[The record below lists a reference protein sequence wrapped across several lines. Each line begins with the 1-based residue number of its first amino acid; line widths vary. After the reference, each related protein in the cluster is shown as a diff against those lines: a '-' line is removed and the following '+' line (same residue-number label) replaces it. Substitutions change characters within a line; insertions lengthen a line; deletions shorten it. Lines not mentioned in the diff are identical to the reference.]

1 LPFPPVSSPSAMS
14 GLATTVGAAV
24 FAISWLIGT
33 VMILA
38 LAGLSK
44 QAGKVGMK
52 TSLRVMLF
60 LAVVAMAVGVVTA
73 FVDAVDADDAQK
85 ATAVAGGVSGIALL
99 ITVLGVLCI
108 CGGVHRRQ
116 PLAELFPAFVAFGLF
131 LLVTVMGLA
140 ALLCYQVE
148 WEVEEH
154 TAMKVGLCVTG
165 ASSFSLLVSVSSLIL
180 LRSRSAETEEE
191 RTTRT
196 YSTGASVG
204 LCLFSALVL
213 AGSCLVWL
221 TDAVRGEENVKKAT
235 ALAGG
240 VLGIAGFFLLA
251 AMLSFAASWTKSPQH
266 RVANRTN
273 ELAAVIIAGICFS
286 VVSVC
291 VLLIVSWQLD
301 SPCGLGPCG
310 MGPAVLGGFLGIWAI
325 FLLILMLYI
334 CASLPKW
341 IADSRKTEDTQ
352 DQEEEQ
358 VRELLS
364 LTEPQSATEPQPQP
378 LEPSPAPPAQTEEDN
393 QPATHPDWTLDEGPP
408 CWNESEAGK

>member
-1 LPFPPVSSPSAMS
+1 LPFLPVSSPLAMS

-221 TDAVRGEENVKKAT
+221 TDAVRGEKNVKKAT

-266 RVANRTN
+266 RAANRTN

-291 VLLIVSWQLD
+291 ILLMVSWQLD
-301 SPCGLGPCG
+301 WPGGQ
-310 MGPAVLGGFLGIWAI
+310 GPAVLGGFLGICAM

-352 DQEEEQ
+352 EQKKEQ
-358 VRELLS
+358 VRELLP
-364 LTEPQSATEPQPQP
+364 LTET
-378 LEPSPAPPAQTEEDN
+378 
-393 QPATHPDWTLDEGPP
+393 
-408 CWNESEAGK
+408 